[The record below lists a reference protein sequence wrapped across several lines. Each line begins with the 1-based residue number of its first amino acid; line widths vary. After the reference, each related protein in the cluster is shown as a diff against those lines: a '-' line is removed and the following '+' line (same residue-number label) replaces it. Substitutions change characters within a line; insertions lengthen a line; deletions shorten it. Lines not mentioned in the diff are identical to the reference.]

1 MSKSVEICKKICM
14 LGSFGVGKTSLVRR
28 YVYNMFDEK
37 YLTTIGVQISQKQIP
52 NLVHPRSKALV
63 NLKLIL
69 WDLAHIEK
77 FNEVIKNYYRGSH
90 GAIVVYDLTR
100 PESFER
106 TTEFLQPFRETN
118 PNSRVVFAA
127 NKSDL
132 LTPDHANRTLFLN
145 KASPKGDEY
154 CIFTSAKS
162 GEHVEEAFAKLG
174 AMILEAEML

>member
-1 MSKSVEICKKICM
+1 M

-28 YVYNMFDEK
+28 YVYGMFDEK
-37 YLTTIGVQISQKQIP
+37 YLTTIGVQISQKQIS
-52 NLVHPRSKALV
+52 NLVHPRTKAV
-63 NLKLIL
+63 VQLKLIL

-106 TTEFLQPFRETN
+106 TSEFLLPFRETN
-118 PNSRVVFAA
+118 PNSRVIFAA

-132 LTPDHANRTLFLN
+132 LAPNHANRTLFLE
-145 KASPKGDEY
+145 KTRVKGDEY
-154 CIFTSAKS
+154 CIFTSAKN
-162 GEHVEEAFAKLG
+162 GEHVEDAFVKLG
-174 AMILEAEML
+174 AMILEAEMP